1 MLRHLIWTALQAS
14 VVYVLHCVVLTA
26 EYEVPSATAVLP
38 NMRRVYRLLKPRDIK
53 ASLKNT
59 EVHVLWPANGVWYM
73 ADVHEVRLVQLVQLL
88 AEQHIC
94 TARR

>member
-1 MLRHLIWTALQAS
+1 M
-14 VVYVLHCVVLTA
+14 
-26 EYEVPSATAVLP
+26 PSATAVLP

-73 ADVHEVRLVQLVQLL
+73 ADVHEVRLVQLL
-88 AEQHIC
+88 AEQHIR
-94 TARR
+94 TARPLTYLG